1 MGSSRYTF
9 MDTLIIDAIWKK
21 AMGICP
27 EMRGGHCLREELLHS
42 KNIEAI
48 AKQIAIKLL

>member
-27 EMRGGHCLREELLHS
+27 EMKGGHCLREEFLHS